1 MTREEAIQLA
11 RERAMLAYK
20 FRQKGWTYK
29 AVGIALFVSISRA
42 RQLVK
47 KAERLLKRDMNKE
60 AEKNGE
66 EL

>member
-1 MTREEAIQLA
+1 MIREEAIRLA

-60 AEKNGE
+60 AEQNGE